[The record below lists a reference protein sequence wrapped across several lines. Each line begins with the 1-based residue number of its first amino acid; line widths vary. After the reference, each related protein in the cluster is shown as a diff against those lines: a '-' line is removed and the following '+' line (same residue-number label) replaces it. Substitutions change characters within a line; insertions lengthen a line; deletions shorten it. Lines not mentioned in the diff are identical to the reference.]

1 MNSVTR
7 MTIRYSWL
15 LLGSP
20 GCAHTQAE
28 QPPVVQ
34 ASAAPKPAA
43 AEAPAHDAGV
53 PHPEAA
59 LPAPG
64 SADEPE
70 PDSLVDFMPQH
81 FLIVGWARDAVV
93 DGDLED
99 LREPL
104 QALADYNYASVVP
117 GGWMRGVAQ
126 LQAAARVTAKAENLT
141 VAASGVAAMTRVCG
155 ECHEQQG
162 HRLALFPEEV
172 TTKTPKTDDFST
184 RMHRHAWGSE
194 RLWEGL
200 MAPSDQ
206 AWQAGAAALAHA
218 PIKTPKLPA
227 GAPKDFA
234 TSLAKLRDLGL
245 RASQATSAQERS
257 NLYALTL
264 AMCAD
269 CHSQAAIAG
278 L

>member
-1 MNSVTR
+1 
-7 MTIRYSWL
+7 
-15 LLGSP
+15 
-20 GCAHTQAE
+20 
-28 QPPVVQ
+28 
-34 ASAAPKPAA
+34 
-43 AEAPAHDAGV
+43 
-53 PHPEAA
+53 
-59 LPAPG
+59 
-64 SADEPE
+64 
-70 PDSLVDFMPQH
+70 MPQH
-81 FLIVGWARDAVV
+81 FLIVAWARDAVV

-117 GGWMRGVAQ
+117 GGWMRGVAE

-172 TTKTPKTDDFST
+172 TTKTPKSDNFST

-200 MAPSDQ
+200 MAPSEQ

-218 PIKTPKLPA
+218 PVKSPKLPA

-234 TSLAKLRDLGL
+234 ASLAKLRDLGL
-245 RASQATSAQERS
+245 RASQATSAEERS

>member
-1 MNSVTR
+1 M
-7 MTIRYSWL
+7 MIRCSWL
-15 LLGSP
+15 LLGGF
-20 GCAHTQAE
+20 GCGHTHPE
-28 QPPVVQ
+28 QPPVAQ
-34 ASAAPKPAA
+34 PSAAPRPSFAV
-43 AEAPAHDAGV
+43 APAHDAGA
-53 PHPEAA
+53 PHVEATLPERKTAEA
-59 LPAPG
+59 T
-64 SADEPE
+64 E
-70 PDSLVDFMPQH
+70 PDSIANFMPQH
-81 FLIVGWARDAVV
+81 FLIVAWARDAVV

-117 GGWMRGVAQ
+117 GGWMRGVAE
-126 LQAAARVTAKAENLT
+126 LQAAARLTATAENLT

-172 TTKTPKTDDFST
+172 ATKTPKSDEFST

-218 PIKTPKLPA
+218 PVKAPKLPA
-227 GAPKDFA
+227 GAPKEFA
-234 TSLAKLRDLGL
+234 ASLTKLRDLGL
-245 RASQATSAQERS
+245 RATQATSADERS